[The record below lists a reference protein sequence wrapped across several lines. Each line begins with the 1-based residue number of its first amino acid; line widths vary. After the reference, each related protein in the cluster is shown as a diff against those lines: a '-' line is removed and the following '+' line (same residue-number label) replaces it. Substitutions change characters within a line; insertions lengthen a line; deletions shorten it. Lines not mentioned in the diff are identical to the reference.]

1 MRRPQSSRQNQR
13 STNSTELGQGAVALP
28 HFYKETD
35 MTLDEC
41 VQRIQ
46 EDKPS
51 AYDDERICA
60 WVNELEAQMQSEV
73 LGITD
78 VSLMKQYDITK
89 SADREATLL
98 IPMPF
103 DQKTYIPYIEAQID
117 YADGEGDRYNNNVN
131 IFNQYYNDFKAW
143 YIEHNRPNKVTWH
156 NFN

>member
-1 MRRPQSSRQNQR
+1 
-13 STNSTELGQGAVALP
+13 
-28 HFYKETD
+28 

-78 VSLMKQYDITK
+78 VSLIKQYDITK
-89 SADREATLL
+89 NADRGSTLL
-98 IPMPF
+98 IP
-103 DQKTYIPYIEAQID
+103 IPYIEAQID

-131 IFNQYYNDFKAW
+131 IFNQYYNDFRAW
-143 YIEHNRPNKVTWH
+143 YIEHNRPESKVIWH